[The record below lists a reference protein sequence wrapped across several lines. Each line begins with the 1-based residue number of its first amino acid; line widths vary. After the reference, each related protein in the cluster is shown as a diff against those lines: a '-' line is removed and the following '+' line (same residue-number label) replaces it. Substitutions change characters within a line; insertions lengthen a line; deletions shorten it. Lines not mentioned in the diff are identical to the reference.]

1 MARTL
6 TVQDI
11 EPLPEADRL
20 EGFPHPRATKWL
32 FGHSGAQQSLTA
44 AFDRGRMHH
53 AWLFSGREGIGKA
66 TLAYR
71 LARYTLARREE
82 RDAKGG
88 SLDIPSS
95 SIAARQ
101 VAALSHPGL
110 LLIRRPYDAKNKRF
124 TTAITVDEVRRI
136 KSFLARTA
144 EADAW
149 RVVIVDQADELNI
162 NAANALLKSL
172 EEPPP
177 RALFLLISSEPG
189 GLLPT
194 IRSRCRALDLEPLSP
209 EDLKR
214 AVEAAAAAAE
224 VAPPNQ
230 EDWQRLV
237 LLAEGSVRRALVLAG
252 TGGVRLYEHI
262 VAIIGALPH
271 VDWSAIYALAD
282 ELTAANSEQKFEA
295 FYDLLL
301 GLAARLARAAATG
314 IGSAD
319 DLELA
324 KRLIPVTRLPFW
336 AEAWQR
342 TIIDKAD
349 VLALNLDRKA
359 LILSTIAR
367 FEVVCRSS

>member
-20 EGFPHPRATKWL
+20 AGFPHPRVTKSL
-32 FGHSGAQQSLTA
+32 FGHVSAQQSLAA

-53 AWLFSGREGIGKA
+53 AWLLSGREGIGKA

-71 LARYTLARREE
+71 LARYALARREE
-82 RDAKGG
+82 RDTKGG
-88 SLDIPSS
+88 SLAIVSS

-101 VAALSHPGL
+101 VTALSHPGL
-110 LLIRRPYDAKNKRF
+110 LLIRRSYDVKNKRF
-124 TTAITVDEVRRI
+124 TAAISVDEVRRI

-144 EADAW
+144 DADAW
-149 RVVIVDQADELNI
+149 RVVIVDQADELNT

-177 RALFLLISSEPG
+177 RALFLLITSQPG

-194 IRSRCRALDLEPLSP
+194 IRSRCRPLDLEPLNP
-209 EDLKR
+209 EELKR
-214 AVEAAAAAAE
+214 AVEAAAAAAKLD
-224 VAPPNQ
+224 PPSQ
-230 EDWQRLV
+230 EDWERLA

-252 TGGVRLYEHI
+252 TGGVRLYERI
-262 VAIIGALPH
+262 LAIIGALPQI
-271 VDWSAIYALAD
+271 DWSAIYNLAD
-282 ELTAANSEQKFEA
+282 ELTAASSEQKFEA

-324 KRLIPVTRLPFW
+324 RRLIPAARLSLW
-336 AEAWQR
+336 AEAWQS
-342 TIIDKAD
+342 TLNDKAD
-349 VLALNLDRKA
+349 VMALNLDRKA

-367 FEVVCRSS
+367 FEVVCHSG